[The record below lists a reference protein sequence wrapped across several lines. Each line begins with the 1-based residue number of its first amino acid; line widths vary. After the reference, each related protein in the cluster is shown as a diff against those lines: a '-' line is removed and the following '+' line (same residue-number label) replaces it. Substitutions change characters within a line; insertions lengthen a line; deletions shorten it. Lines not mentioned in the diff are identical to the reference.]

1 MKVIAAK
8 TEEQKRT
15 CYKMRYDVMC
25 QELGW
30 LSQDSATPEERDEYD
45 KTQSINFLVLDDN
58 DNPIGTTRMIMEG
71 DIPLPIE
78 KHFNIDS
85 REQMNMD
92 HGRIILAAE
101 GSRFIV
107 PQNSEYR
114 HHEVSVTMCN
124 AIVEKSQE
132 LGVSHVFVSADH
144 KVFRLLRMIGLPLK
158 QIGEAKYYMGSKTVP
173 SIFSPDKCTGKLSK
187 SRNNKQ
193 IHVGG

>member
-1 MKVIAAK
+1 MKVVEAK
-8 TEEQKRT
+8 TEEEKKT
-15 CYKMRYDVMC
+15 CYRMRYYVMC

-45 KTQSINFLVLDDN
+45 KTQSINFLALDDN
-58 DNPIGTTRMIMEG
+58 NNPIGTTRMIMEG

-78 KHFNIDS
+78 IHFDIDS

-92 HGRIILAAE
+92 HGRILSAAE

-107 PQNSEYR
+107 PENSGYR

-124 AIVEKSQE
+124 AIVAKSQD
-132 LGVSHVFVSADH
+132 LGVSHIFVSADH
-144 KVFRLLRMIGLPLK
+144 KVFRLLRMIGFPLE
-158 QIGEAKYYMGSKTVP
+158 QIGESKYYMGSKTVP
-173 SIFSPDKCTGKLSK
+173 SIVSIAECTSKLSE

-193 IHVGG
+193 IQVGG